1 MNCRCRFVRPQ
12 SDASYA
18 RGFTLLEIM
27 VVLVI
32 IAAISAIAIPHL
44 FSSPERRL
52 KDEGRHLASLLRLA
66 EEEAQL
72 RGVPIRWTAFADRYR
87 FELPD
92 ADGAWQV
99 MRERPFAPRSLPK
112 GMRIE
117 SVRLQ
122 DGMPQPNESRDD
134 HSPLG
139 HVTLFPDGMLSV
151 GEVVVAEGAK
161 HLRIVLR
168 PGPGG
173 IHVAKGAS

>member
-1 MNCRCRFVRPQ
+1 MAFPCRLAPWRNIRR
-12 SDASYA
+12 A

-44 FSSPERRL
+44 FSSPENRL

-72 RGVPIRWTAFADRYR
+72 RGAPIRWTAFADRYQ

-92 ADGAWQV
+92 ADGAWRL
-99 MRERPFAPRSLPK
+99 MRERPFAPQVLPK
-112 GMRIE
+112 GTRIE

-122 DGMPQPNESRDD
+122 DGMPQPDESRDA
-134 HSPLG
+134 HPPLG
-139 HVTLFPDGMLSV
+139 HVILFSDGMTSV
-151 GEVVVAEGAK
+151 GEVVLTEGGRR
-161 HLRIVLR
+161 LRIVLR

-173 IHVAKGAS
+173 IHVVKGAS